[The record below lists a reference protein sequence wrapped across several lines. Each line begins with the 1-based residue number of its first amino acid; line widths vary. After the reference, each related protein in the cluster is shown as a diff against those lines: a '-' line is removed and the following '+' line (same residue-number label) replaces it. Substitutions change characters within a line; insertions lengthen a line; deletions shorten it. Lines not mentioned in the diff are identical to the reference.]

1 MLIPIRCYTC
11 NNLLGNKY
19 RKYQELILEGKMKP
33 RDILEKELSLKRE
46 CCKQALV
53 CTVDMIRF
61 LN

>member
-19 RKYQELILEGKMKP
+19 RKYQELMLEGKMKP
-33 RDILEKELSLKRE
+33 REILEKELALKRE

-53 CTVDMIRF
+53 GNVDMITR